1 MDSLSYKTISLNAA
15 TVNKEWV
22 VIDATNEVLG
32 RLASQIAKILCGK
45 NKPGYTPHVDCG
57 DYVIVINAKD
67 AVLTG
72 KKLDQKLFRR
82 HSRYPGG
89 LRSTTY
95 KDLMAQKPVLAMET
109 AIKGMLPHNRLGR
122 QMYKKLFVYAGADH
136 KHQAQKPEVLEII
149 G

>member
-1 MDSLSYKTISLNAA
+1 MSTYMAKANEIEKKWYIIDAAGKPLGRVAA
-15 TVNKEWV
+15 TA
-22 VIDATNEVLG
+22 AT
-32 RLASQIAKILCGK
+32 ILRGK
-45 NKPGYTPHVDCG
+45 HRPEYTPGVDCG
-57 DYVIVINAKD
+57 EFVIVINAKD

-72 KKLDQKLFRR
+72 KKLEQKLFRR